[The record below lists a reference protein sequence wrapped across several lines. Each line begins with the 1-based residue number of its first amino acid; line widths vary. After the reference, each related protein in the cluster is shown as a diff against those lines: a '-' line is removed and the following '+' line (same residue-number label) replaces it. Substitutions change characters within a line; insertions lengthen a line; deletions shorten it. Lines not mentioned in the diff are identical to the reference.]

1 MKSEISLTSVKRGF
15 RESLHPTVWKA
26 VAGLLDNA
34 LWRRVCKVLYD
45 TPINARMTQSELIKK
60 IEAFTEENKIDYDQL
75 SEELKALEKNGY
87 LYIEPRSMPNY
98 FLTPLA
104 VEAIE
109 VTDLIE
115 TEVVM
120 SLAKEF
126 KDTSLN
132 RSDIEKRVKKDIG
145 SFLP

>member
-1 MKSEISLTSVKRGF
+1 
-15 RESLHPTVWKA
+15 
-26 VAGLLDNA
+26 
-34 LWRRVCKVLYD
+34 
-45 TPINARMTQSELIKK
+45 MTQSELIKK